1 MKSNNLHSL
10 SENGPTR
17 QCWHDRAHGRLPGL
31 GLLGE
36 ALAAFIWWWEGERIS
51 EHVQDGASW
60 KKISPCSI
68 YDDVEKKWKNMKKLC
83 LTEQNHVQIHLVAK
97 AKFVQWFLKTDVQ
110 KPGFW
115 VSYDFWDLSQK
126 QKKSLDA
133 QKPWICTVVFK
144 NRCTESAILQSS
156 DFTWFPTINHVKLYM
171 GKKKPQH
178 STTVFFEFWGFKIQN
193 HVLKTLFLGGGG
205 GQNNKTMYW
214 NSPPKIWESKTMYR
228 FV

>member
-1 MKSNNLHSL
+1 MMML
-10 SENGPTR
+10 
-17 QCWHDRAHGRLPGL
+17 
-31 GLLGE
+31 
-36 ALAAFIWWWEGERIS
+36 
-51 EHVQDGASW
+51 
-60 KKISPCSI
+60 KKN
-68 YDDVEKKWKNMKKLC
+68 EKLC

-133 QKPWICTVVFK
+133 QKPRICTVVFK

-171 GKKKPQH
+171 GKKNRSIQLLFCL
-178 STTVFFEFWGFKIQN
+178 SFEASKS
-193 HVLKTLFLGGGG
+193 
-205 GQNNKTMYW
+205 KTMYW
-214 NSPPKIWESKTMYR
+214 KPYFLGGEGGRTTKPCTGTPPQKYGNPKPCIDLCKFEEHDKPCTHIFFWDSLQKMNQDDPSQQR
-228 FV
+228 KKL